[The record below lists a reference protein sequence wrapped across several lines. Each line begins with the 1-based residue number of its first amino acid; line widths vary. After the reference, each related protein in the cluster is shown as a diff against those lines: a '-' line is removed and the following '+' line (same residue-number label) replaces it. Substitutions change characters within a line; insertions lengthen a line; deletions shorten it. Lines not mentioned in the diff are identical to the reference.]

1 MLYFDNSS
9 VVTCSFKWISSA
21 TQKQHIH
28 IASRVCLSVFYHY
41 IFATFPINDLEEE
54 IQKMSQSPLHPYVR
68 GLRYLK
74 ILGLPLK
81 FEEDEKG
88 MIFVKENRFIKCILL
103 TAGTSTF
110 TQEYNNF

>member
-1 MLYFDNSS
+1 MLVQVDFFGYSKTTHSHSLNPQES
-9 VVTCSFKWISSA
+9 
-21 TQKQHIH
+21 
-28 IASRVCLSVFYHY
+28 VCLSVFYHY